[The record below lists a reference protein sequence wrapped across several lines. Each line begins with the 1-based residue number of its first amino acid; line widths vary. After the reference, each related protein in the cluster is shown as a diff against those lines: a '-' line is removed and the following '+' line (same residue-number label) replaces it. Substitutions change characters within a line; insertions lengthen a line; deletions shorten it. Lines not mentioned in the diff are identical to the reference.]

1 MKNAREIVTATATVL
16 LLSACAGEEGTDADR
31 TRAPAESGDGMAGMD
46 GMHDMDGMA
55 DMDGGTA
62 GMMGA
67 MHTHM
72 EMMGG
77 MSGDSM
83 RTMLPTHR
91 QMMANMIAQM
101 NREMSDMDM
110 PADAA
115 WSAVMDSL
123 RTDLA
128 TMADMDAAELR
139 ALMPDHHRRAMRMM
153 DMHRE
158 MMAGMQM

>member
-1 MKNAREIVTATATVL
+1 MKIARGIVTGIAAVL
-16 LLSACAGEEGTDADR
+16 LLSACAGEDAANADR
-31 TRAPAESGDGMAGMD
+31 TPDGAESGEGMEGMQ
-46 GMHDMDGMA
+46 GRQDMDGMTH
-55 DMDGGTA
+55 MEGGTA

-83 RTMLPTHR
+83 RSMLPTHR

-101 NREMSDMDM
+101 NREMTGMNM
-110 PADAA
+110 PADPA
-115 WSAVMDSL
+115 WNAVMDSL

-128 TMADMDAAELR
+128 TMPDMDPAELQ
-139 ALMPDHHRRAMRMM
+139 ALMPEHHRRAMRVME
-153 DMHRE
+153 MHRE